1 MSGYVKNFYE
11 TKYMSFFDSKPV
23 CNSKYLKDKI
33 KSYEGKI
40 NTNFHKEGFHCTCL
54 SVISTDFIV
63 KMGKSY
69 SLQVFLEKYKYI
81 VKEKKISRFI
91 SDELDASSDD
101 SEGNAS
107 DVFDEFDNFD

>member
-40 NTNFHKEGFHCTCL
+40 NTK
-54 SVISTDFIV
+54 VFIV
-63 KMGKSY
+63 PAC
-69 SLQVFLEKYKYI
+69 Q
-81 VKEKKISRFI
+81 
-91 SDELDASSDD
+91 
-101 SEGNAS
+101 
-107 DVFDEFDNFD
+107 